1 MPAALKPPPPPD
13 PRVGALILDAIDAGV
28 PLADILAAP
37 GVTKQAV
44 ETALREDSLRR
55 LRAWRAA
62 RPGATADEAKAGGW
76 SEAEW
81 AATNDVAIP
90 LASSLDTLKI
100 TTKDRQLI
108 PFKPNR
114 VQAIYLDILC
124 PKWRTEPV
132 TLRGLREIL
141 LKARQFG
148 FSTLILALFFLDTIA
163 TPHTQTVVIAHDTET
178 TEKLFRIVQKYYN
191 NLPDNLKPKTKYA
204 NRREF
209 LWPDIDSYFFVGT
222 AGNAE
227 FGRGGTINNVH
238 GSEVAFWPDAETLVA
253 GLLQAVPADGNVFLE
268 TTANGF
274 GNYYQEE
281 YARARIGDSVFHDRF
296 FAWFENP
303 EYRMEVLPEFE
314 LTEEER
320 TIKATFGLSDEQ
332 MAWRRHKKKE
342 LREKFE
348 QEYPSTPDEA
358 FLTSGNPYFDR
369 DALSALSVQLQ
380 DKAFDPVPL
389 YVPSAYPHL
398 ATESGKRGLS
408 VWELPVKGRT
418 YVIGADTAEGIT
430 DAGDLDYDAADV
442 YDAETWTQVAQ
453 LYGRW
458 DTHEYGLMLAD
469 LGRWYNTALVG
480 VERNNHGHAVL
491 NAMLY
496 AGNYPQAKNG
506 GGGVYFHQ
514 EYDEKKNP
522 VSMRPG
528 WPTTPKTKYFALDG
542 LATSLVECDI
552 HPRSRRTVS
561 ELLTYV
567 KKPGGK
573 AGGEG
578 KSHDDAVVALSI
590 ADAMLKLR
598 PRKKQLRIL

>member
-1 MPAALKPPPPPD
+1 MTGTLLTPLEVAALYRTGRITATERD
-13 PRVGALILDAIDAGV
+13 ALTAGAGAS
-28 PLADILAAP
+28 
-37 GVTKQAV
+37 
-44 ETALREDSLRR
+44 RSL
-55 LRAWRAA
+55 
-62 RPGATADEAKAGGW
+62 
-76 SEAEW
+76 S
-81 AATNDVAIP
+81 
-90 LASSLDTLKI
+90 ASFDTLKI

-108 PFKPNR
+108 PFRPNR

-191 NLPDNLKPKTKYA
+191 NLPEKLKPKTKYA

-281 YARARIGDSVFHDRF
+281 YARARIGDSVFADRF

-303 EYRMEVLPEFE
+303 EYVMSADGLE
-314 LTEEER
+314 LTEEELKV
-320 TIKATFGLSDEQ
+320 KATFGLSDDQ

-348 QEYPSTPDEA
+348 QEYPSTADEA

-369 DALSALSVQLQ
+369 DNLRDLSVQLQ
-380 DKAFDPVPL
+380 EKDFDPIDVIVPP
-389 YVPSAYPHL
+389 VYPHL
-398 ATESGKRGLS
+398 AAPSQRGLS
-408 VWELPVKGRT
+408 VWELPIPGRN

-430 DAGDLDYDAADV
+430 EGGDHDYDAADV
-442 YDAETWTQVAQ
+442 YDTETWTQVAQ
-453 LYGRW
+453 LYGQW

-469 LGRWYNTALVG
+469 LGFWYNTALLG

-491 NAMLY
+491 NAILY
-496 AGNYPQAKNG
+496 TANYPESRG
-506 GGGVYFHQ
+506 SVSGVYFHQ

-522 VSMRPG
+522 TSMRPG

-542 LATSLVECDI
+542 LATSLVSREI
-552 HPRSRRTVS
+552 HPRSRRTIT
-561 ELLTYV
+561 ELLTFV

-578 KSHDDAVVALSI
+578 KSHDDAVIALSI
-590 ADAMLKLR
+590 VDALLKMR
-598 PRKKQLRIL
+598 PRKRKGHFR